1 MNARALLS
9 PVTSPARR
17 AGLALLLALFC
28 LLPVAGAQSAPD
40 ERRKKDNVATAI
52 NVQDSTHVSAF
63 AWKISKQ
70 RGGVVDHVNHAY
82 ARASCVDCGASAI
95 AFQIVLASGSPSPVV
110 PQNLSEAYNI
120 ECTGCVAVA
129 EARQF
134 VRVLEQPAKFTD
146 AGRAVLNDV
155 RETLRALDPATL
167 TVAGLHEIVEQQE
180 ARVEQVLDHE
190 LVMKSEPDTESTVVE
205 SELFQSTDAG

>member
-1 MNARALLS
+1 MTALPLVS
-9 PVTSPARR
+9 TLTSPARR
-17 AGLALLLALFC
+17 AGLALLLVVFC

-52 NVQDSTHVSAF
+52 NEVDASHASAF
-63 AWKISKQ
+63 AWEISKQ
-70 RGGVVDHVNHAY
+70 RGGVVDHLNHAF

-95 AFQIVLASGSPSPVV
+95 AFQIVLVSGSPTTVV
-110 PQNLSEAYNI
+110 PQNLSEAYNV

-134 VRVLEQPAKFTD
+134 VRVLEAPTKFTD

-155 RETLRALDPATL
+155 RDTLRALEPATL
-167 TVAGLHEIVEQQE
+167 TVAELHEIVEQQE
-180 ARVEQVLDHE
+180 ARVEHVLDNE
-190 LVMKSEPDTESTVVE
+190 LVLKSDPDVESTVVE